1 MYDLVKFSTFLE
13 EENKI
18 DICCDTPKQ
27 DVTLRQE
34 LVISQSTKLR
44 YDNTW
49 SIKCFTINIQ
59 TSFFIFLSY

>member
-1 MYDLVKFSTFLE
+1 VYDLVKFSTFLE

-44 YDNTW
+44 YDNT
-49 SIKCFTINIQ
+49 
-59 TSFFIFLSY
+59 